1 MQAEEQQQAVRKS
14 IQDFLQENIQN
25 QHIEDD
31 DDIFKL
37 GYVNSLFSLKLI
49 GFIESQFSISILDDE
64 LDIAN
69 FNSIDSM
76 TAFVSAK
83 KTPVNAKPVQET
95 MSS

>member
-1 MQAEEQQQAVRKS
+1 MPTEEQQELRKK
-14 IQDFLQENIQN
+14 IQVFLQDNIPN

-49 GFIESQFSISILDDE
+49 GFIESAFSISILDDE

-69 FNSIDSM
+69 FNSIDAM
-76 TAFVSAK
+76 TSFVHAK
-83 KTPVNAKPVQET
+83 KTALGAEPVQEAVA
-95 MSS
+95 S